1 MENSR
6 LKISS
11 WLRTLVR
18 NWEPNSNVYY
28 SNFQSG
34 SSGCFKSQSGRRLR
48 TSGSVSKLYSG
59 GGDVVAH
66 SNVHASQGSSPAIF
80 PLRADHN
87 RLITR
92 QMAPAA

>member
-48 TSGSVSKLYSG
+48 TSGIASKLYSG
-59 GGDVVAH
+59 GGEEVVH
-66 SNVHASQGSSPAIF
+66 SKVQASQGSSPAILPF
-80 PLRADHN
+80 RADQIM
-87 RLITR
+87 LIMKIR
-92 QMAPAA
+92 APIP